1 MAKFNDKIST
11 LINSQ
16 LPDFVI
22 DDHPQFAKFLKIYFT
37 FMESAELQV
46 TSIQTTDGVLLET
59 ETNQE
64 NLLLLDAGGL
74 GSERTQ
80 LDSGDK
86 VILESSAFGKFTK
99 GETITGQTSNAT
111 STVLAED
118 LTNNRL
124 YISSQDKFIKGETI
138 LGSSSNASA
147 VINDYRPNP
156 VTTIQQLVNHRDP
169 DKVIEFYLNKF
180 RDEFLATL
188 PELLDDEVQ
197 RRNLIKNIKSLYRLK
212 GTSKGH
218 EIFFRILFNETAE
231 TKYPR
236 EQILRVSDGKWNTK
250 KVIRAIDDS
259 TNTEST
265 NFLVGRTITGE
276 TSGATA
282 IVENVFR
289 YAFGGDQV
297 SEFIVNQDTIVG
309 TFLIDE
315 VIRGTSSDLTDRFIK
330 ASITGIPSSKT
341 ITNDGALNEATD
353 TITLTGGG
361 QGALFSIDGI
371 GSGKITDIIIDNAG
385 FDFDIGDDLVFNNT
399 GTQGSGASAFIS
411 VVNGGITP
419 EDGLS
424 DAENLFADTNIY
436 PNGPVIRY
444 DDVTFQAGFTSADL
458 EVGATLLGQTSGA
471 TATIQTVGTTQHDPF
486 DIYLSGYT
494 GSPTFTVGETLTIT
508 KLNSTQFTLK
518 ISSRPGD
525 TATVASKNSF
535 WEDIRLL
542 GTLTTSTDH
551 IVLEDATTDGDLYFG
566 QKIVQET
573 GTGIKDVTDIFI
585 ISGGN
590 GYKSLPTI
598 SFSSASSGKDGTF
611 KSFGSEIGRILN
623 IKTLEPG
630 IQHQL
635 SPSPPTVEL
644 FNNSIVIT
652 ATGNFIVG
660 ETITSSSGATSIVVS
675 YNNSTGVLKSKDVSG
690 TLSVNNTLTGSSSG
704 ATAIIAFTDHA
715 EATINISAVAD
726 TDGEFLNEDG
736 HVSENTMRVQDSLYY
751 QDFSYV
757 IKIGRAIND
766 WRDSFKKTMHAAG
779 FYFAGEVDIT
789 SRINARISSPVVGQ
803 ISGAVDDPF
812 LSILNTLFST
822 LFGRRLGTESD
833 GTSLRA
839 NALIPADVDLDPD
852 TIEHFPA
859 NTRDVTLK
867 SKFAITTYV
876 SRVRHSIGGFFVKQ
890 GFAYAGPRWGSL
902 NKYANTVYG
911 TTNPGS
917 HITFQV
923 LGNLKIFGTNTALNE
938 TPAIFTATS
947 DPNGQKLKSNFAFPC
962 EVAASSNDFS
972 NTLIKFDSNLATFDD
987 TTP

>member
-46 TSIQTTDGVLLET
+46 TSVQTTDGILLET

-99 GETITGQTSNAT
+99 GETITGQTSKAT

-118 LTNNRL
+118 LVNNRL
-124 YISSQDKFIKGETI
+124 YISSQDKFINGETI

-147 VINDYRPNP
+147 VINGYRPNP
-156 VTTIQQLVNHRDP
+156 VTTIQQLVNHKDP

-188 PELLDDEVQ
+188 PELLDDEVE

-218 EIFFRILFNETAE
+218 EIFFRILFNEPAE

-236 EQILRVSDGKWNTK
+236 EQLLRVSDGKWNTK

-259 TNTEST
+259 TNTENT
-265 NFLVGRTITGE
+265 NLLIGRTITGQ

-282 IVENVFR
+282 VVENVFR
-289 YAFGGDQV
+289 YAFGGDKV
-297 SEFIVNQDTIVG
+297 SEFIVNPDTIVG
-309 TFLIDE
+309 TFQIDE

-330 ASITGIPSSKT
+330 ASITGIPSTKT
-341 ITNDGALNEATD
+341 ITNDGALNDATD

-361 QGALFSIDGI
+361 QGALFAINGI

-399 GTQGSGASAFIS
+399 GTQGSGAEAFIS

-424 DAENLFADTNIY
+424 DAENLFADTNVY

-444 DDVTFQAGFTSADL
+444 DEVTFQAGFTSADL
-458 EVGATLLGQTSGA
+458 QVGATLLGQTSGA
-471 TATIQTVGTTQHDPF
+471 TATIGNVGTTQHDPY

-508 KLNSTQFTLK
+508 KIDSTQFTLK

-525 TATVASKNSF
+525 TATIASKNSF

-542 GTLTTSTDH
+542 GRLTDTDDH

-585 ISGGN
+585 VSGGD

-598 SFSSASSGKDGTF
+598 SFTNASSGKDGTF
-611 KSFGSEIGRILN
+611 KSFGTEIGRILD

-652 ATGNFIVG
+652 ATGDFVNG
-660 ETITSSSGATSIVVS
+660 ETITSSSGATATVVS
-675 YNNSTGVLKSKDVSG
+675 YNNATGVLKSKDVTG
-690 TLSVNNTLTGSSSG
+690 TFSVNNTITGSSSG

-715 EATINISAVAD
+715 EATINIDAVAD
-726 TDGEFLNEDG
+726 TDGAFLNEDG
-736 HVSENTMRVQDSLYY
+736 HVSENTMRIQDSLYY

-789 SRINARISSPVVGQ
+789 SRVNARITSPVVGE
-803 ISGAVDDPF
+803 ISGAEDDPIF
-812 LSILNTLFST
+812 SIINTLFST
-822 LFGRRLGTESD
+822 LFGRRLGTVDD

-839 NALIPADVDLDPD
+839 NANIPADVDLNPD
-852 TIEHFPA
+852 TIEHFTS
-859 NTRDVTLK
+859 NTRDLTLK
-867 SKFAITTYV
+867 RPNVVIDYT
-876 SRVRHSIGGFFVKQ
+876 SRVRRTIDSVNISQ
-890 GFAYAGPRWGSL
+890 GFAYAGPRFGTL
-902 NKYANTVYG
+902 NRFANTAFG
-911 TTNPGS
+911 INNTGS
-917 HITFQV
+917 GITFQ
-923 LGNLKIFGTNTALNE
+923 ILNE
-938 TPAIFTATS
+938 IKVQGTKSSLDGREGIFLMTS
-947 DPNGQKLKSNFAFPC
+947 NEDGQKVKTNFTLPAEIAVSQPL
-962 EVAASSNDFS
+962 FS
-972 NTLIKFDSNLATFDD
+972 NTLIKFDADVFTFDN
-987 TTP
+987 TNP

>member
-46 TSIQTTDGVLLET
+46 TSVQTTDGILLET

-99 GETITGQTSNAT
+99 GETITGQTSKAT

-118 LTNNRL
+118 LVNNRL
-124 YISSQDKFIKGETI
+124 YISSQDKFINGETI

-147 VINDYRPNP
+147 VINGYRPNP
-156 VTTIQQLVNHRDP
+156 VTTIQQLVNHKDP

-197 RRNLIKNIKSLYRLK
+197 RRKLIKNIKSLYRLK

-218 EIFFRILFNETAE
+218 EIFFRILFNEAAE

-259 TNTEST
+259 TNTENT
-265 NFLVGRTITGE
+265 NLLIGRTITGQ

-282 IVENVFR
+282 VVENVFR
-289 YAFGGDQV
+289 YAFGGEQV
-297 SEFIVNQDTIVG
+297 SEFIVNEDTIVG
-309 TFLIDE
+309 TFQIDE
-315 VIRGTSSDLTDRFIK
+315 TVRGTSSDLTDRFIK
-330 ASITGIPSSKT
+330 ANITGIPSTKT
-341 ITNDGALNEATD
+341 ITNDGSLNSITD
-353 TITLTGGG
+353 TVALTGGG
-361 QGALFSIDGI
+361 QGSLFAIESI
-371 GSGKITDIIIDNAG
+371 GSGKITDIIIDNGG
-385 FDFDIGDDLVFNNT
+385 FDFDIGDRLVFNNT
-399 GTQGSGASAFIS
+399 GTQGSGVEAFVS

-419 EDGLS
+419 EDGLI
-424 DAENLFADTNIY
+424 DAENLFADTDIY
-436 PNGPVIRY
+436 PDGPVIRY
-444 DDVTFQAGFTSADL
+444 DENTFQSGFTSADL
-458 EVGATLLGQTSGA
+458 EIGATLLGQTSGA
-471 TATIQTVGTTQHDPF
+471 TASIQTIGTTQHDPF

-494 GSPTFTVGETLTIT
+494 GSPSFTVGETLTIT
-508 KLNSTQFTLK
+508 KLDTTQFTLK

-525 TATVASKNSF
+525 TATIATRDSF
-535 WEDIRLL
+535 WKDIRLL
-542 GTLTTSTDH
+542 GRLTDTNDH

-573 GTGIKDVTDIFI
+573 GTGIKNITDIFI
-585 ISGGN
+585 VSGGD

-598 SFSSASSGKDGTF
+598 SFESSSSGKNA
-611 KSFGSEIGRILN
+611 KIKCFGSEIGRILD

-644 FNNSIVIT
+644 FNNSIVIKT
-652 ATGNFIVG
+652 TGDFVSG
-660 ETITSSSGATSIVVS
+660 ETITSSSGATATVVS
-675 YNNSTGVLKSKDVSG
+675 YNNATGVLKSKDVSG
-690 TLSVNNTLTGSSSG
+690 TFSVNNTITGSSSG

-715 EATINISAVAD
+715 EATINIDAVAD
-726 TDGEFLNEDG
+726 TDGVFLNEDG
-736 HVSENTMRVQDSLYY
+736 HVSENTMRIQDSLFY

-779 FYFAGEVDIT
+779 FYFSGEVDIT
-789 SRINARISSPVVGQ
+789 SRVNARITSPVVGE
-803 ISGAVDDPF
+803 ISGAEDDPIF
-812 LSILNTLFST
+812 SIINTLFST

-839 NALIPADVDLDPD
+839 NALSPADVDLKTD
-852 TIEHFPA
+852 TVEHFPA

-867 SKFAITTYV
+867 SKVAVSTYV
-876 SRVRHSIGGFFVKQ
+876 SRVRHSIGGYFVKQ
-890 GFAYAGPRWGSL
+890 GFAYVGPRWGSL

-911 TTNPGS
+911 TSNPGS

-923 LGNLKIFGTNTALNE
+923 LGNLKIFGTNTELNE

-947 DPNGQKLKSNFAFPC
+947 DPNGQKLKSSFAFPC
-962 EVAASSNDFS
+962 EVSTS
-972 NTLIKFDSNLATFDD
+972 
-987 TTP
+987 TP

>member
-46 TSIQTTDGVLLET
+46 TSVQTTDGILLET

-99 GETITGQTSNAT
+99 GETITGQTSKAT

-118 LTNNRL
+118 LVNNRL
-124 YISSQDKFIKGETI
+124 YISSQDKFINGETI

-147 VINDYRPNP
+147 VINGYRPNP
-156 VTTIQQLVNHRDP
+156 VTTIQQLVNHKDP

-188 PELLDDEVQ
+188 PELLDDEVE

-218 EIFFRILFNETAE
+218 EIFFRILFNEPAE

-236 EQILRVSDGKWNTK
+236 EQLLRVSDGKWNTK

-259 TNTEST
+259 TNTENT
-265 NFLVGRTITGE
+265 NLLIGRTITGQ

-282 IVENVFR
+282 VVENVFR

-309 TFLIDE
+309 TFQIDE

-330 ASITGIPSSKT
+330 ASITGIPSTKT
-341 ITNDGALNEATD
+341 ITNDGALNDATD

-361 QGALFSIDGI
+361 QGALFAINGI

-399 GTQGSGASAFIS
+399 GTQGSGAEAFIS

-424 DAENLFADTNIY
+424 DAENIFADTNVY

-444 DDVTFQAGFTSADL
+444 DEVTFQSGFTSADL
-458 EVGATLLGQTSGA
+458 QVGATLLGQTSGA
-471 TATIQTVGTTQHDPF
+471 TATIGNVGTTQHDPY

-508 KLNSTQFTLK
+508 KIDSTQFTLK

-525 TATVASKNSF
+525 TATIASKNSF

-542 GTLTTSTDH
+542 GRLTDTDDH

-585 ISGGN
+585 VSGGD
-590 GYKSLPTI
+590 GYGSLPTI
-598 SFSSASSGKDGTF
+598 SFTNASSGKDGTF
-611 KSFGSEIGRILN
+611 KSFGTEIGRILD

-652 ATGNFIVG
+652 ATGNFVNG
-660 ETITSSSGATSIVVS
+660 ETITSSSGATATVVS
-675 YNNSTGVLKSKDVSG
+675 YNNATGVLKSKDVTG
-690 TLSVNNTLTGSSSG
+690 TFSVNNTITGSSSG

-715 EATINISAVAD
+715 EAIINIDAVAD
-726 TDGEFLNEDG
+726 TDGAFLNEDG
-736 HVSENTMRVQDSLYY
+736 HVSENTMRIQDSLYY

-757 IKIGRAIND
+757 IKVGRSINE
-766 WRDSFKKTMHAAG
+766 WRDSFQKTMHTSG
-779 FYFAGEVDIT
+779 FYFTGQVDVE
-789 SRINARISSPVVGQ
+789 SRINARTKSPIIGEV
-803 ISGAVDDPF
+803 SGAVDLGAF
-812 LSILNTLFST
+812 LIINTLFST
-822 LFGRRLGTESD
+822 IFGRRLGTADD

-839 NALIPADVDLDPD
+839 NALTAGKPD
-852 TIEHFPA
+852 FDTDTLSPFDKT
-859 NTRDVTLK
+859 TRDVTLTRGDLE
-867 SKFAITTYV
+867 IDYL
-876 SRVRHSIGGFFVKQ
+876 SRVRRSINGEQVRVGY
-890 GFAYAGPRWGSL
+890 AYAGPRYGSL
-902 NKYANTVYG
+902 NKFANTAFG
-911 TTNPGS
+911 TSATGS
-917 HITFQV
+917 AITFQV
-923 LGNLKIFGTNTALNE
+923 LDNLRVFGTQSGL
-938 TPAIFTATS
+938 
-947 DPNGQKLKSNFAFPC
+947 NGQKPIFLLTSNEDGQKIKMNFAFPSIT
-962 EVAASSNDFS
+962 AFSSNSFD
-972 NTLIKFDSNLATFDD
+972 NTLIKFDTTNQTFDD